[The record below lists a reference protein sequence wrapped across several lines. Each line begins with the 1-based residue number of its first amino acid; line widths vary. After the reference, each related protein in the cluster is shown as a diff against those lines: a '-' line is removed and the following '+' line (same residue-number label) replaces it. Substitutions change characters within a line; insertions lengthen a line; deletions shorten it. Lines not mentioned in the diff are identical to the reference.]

1 MTPPFCLRRKGGVDQ
16 NGLAKKKVVD
26 RVTVKVM
33 FTPAKVSHAECVA
46 ATEWVHSTGLS
57 DENGIEQEAV

>member
-1 MTPPFCLRRKGGVDQ
+1 MLRKSIVAWGPLPPPSMR
-16 NGLAKKKVVD
+16 VVD

-33 FTPAKVSHAECVA
+33 FTPVKVSHAECVA

-57 DENGIEQEAV
+57 DEYGIEQEAV